1 MVEGE
6 REKKRLLLTYNK
18 HNAVSGDQ
26 HLVSIRI
33 RTASTVVLSPFAIAI
48 LENPLRRNEFTIVLL
63 FYPNAES
70 QLLTREFFSVK
81 RKSQRQRGGF
91 WMGGRETRT
100 RVRRPNQPEGLFAS
114 PRASSSFRSPS
125 RFVVSWENFA
135 HQTKQT
141 KSPIPRFSIT
151 TENELT
157 HPPTT
162 GSTNNEERTEMH
174 APMEFFSHSVRLVC
188 PPKKPF

>member
-1 MVEGE
+1 VVEGE

-81 RKSQRQRGGF
+81 PKRQRQRGGF
-91 WMGGRETRT
+91 LDGRE
-100 RVRRPNQPEGLFAS
+100 GDSDSDSS
-114 PRASSSFRSPS
+114 P
-125 RFVVSWENFA
+125 
-135 HQTKQT
+135 
-141 KSPIPRFSIT
+141 
-151 TENELT
+151 
-157 HPPTT
+157 
-162 GSTNNEERTEMH
+162 
-174 APMEFFSHSVRLVC
+174 
-188 PPKKPF
+188 